1 MDTKM
6 EFKDKLKSLR
16 SDLRRFLVYLYVHF
30 FKFPLYLLTHPI
42 DGYYEMK
49 HESRG
54 LMRVAVF
61 YFVIHSLLGILEF
74 AYTGFIFNNINP
86 NMFRMFRSILVASV
100 PFLIFAVA
108 NWSITSLM
116 DGKGKFKEIFM
127 VVGYAFFPSVIIRIA
142 GLFLSNYFTLEEA
155 FFYHGSITFG
165 FILTFSMIF
174 MGIRSIHEYT
184 VIRAVS
190 TIILTFVSMSVII
203 FLGLLSVSL
212 LQQMLVFLETI
223 IKEFT
228 LRL

>member
-1 MDTKM
+1 ML
-6 EFKDKLKSLR
+6 DKAELKNQLKTV
-16 SDLRRFLVYLYVHF
+16 LLAFRRQARFFYEHF
-30 FKFPLYLLTHPI
+30 FKFPLYVLTHPI
-42 DGYYEMK
+42 DGFYEMK
-49 HESRG
+49 QESRG
-54 LMRVAVF
+54 LLRVAVF
-61 YFVIHSLLGILEF
+61 YFFLHSVLGILEF
-74 AYTGFIFNNINP
+74 AYTGFIFNMINP
-86 NMFRMFRSILVASV
+86 NTFRMFRSILVASA

-155 FFYHGSITFG
+155 FFYQGSITFG
-165 FILTFSMIF
+165 FILTFFMVF

-184 VIRAVS
+184 VLRAVS
-190 TIILTFVSMSVII
+190 TMMLTFVSMSVII

-212 LQQMLVFLETI
+212 LQQLLVFVETI

>member
-1 MDTKM
+1 M
-6 EFKDKLKSLR
+6 EFKAKLKIIF
-16 SDLRRFLVYLYVHF
+16 SDIKRFLAYAYDHF
-30 FKFPLYLLTHPI
+30 FKFPLYMLTHPI

-49 HESRG
+49 HESKG

-61 YFVIHSLLGILEF
+61 YLVLHSLLGILEF

-86 NMFRMFRSILVASV
+86 NNFRMFRSILVASV

-116 DGKGKFKEIFM
+116 DGKGKFREILM
-127 VVGYAFFPSVIIRIA
+127 VVGYAFFPSVIIRIV

-155 FFYHGSITFG
+155 FFYNGGITFG

-174 MGIRSIHEYT
+174 MGIRSIHEYS

-190 TIILTFVSMSVII
+190 TIVLTFVSMSVII
-203 FLGLLSVSL
+203 FLGLLTVSL
-212 LQQMLVFLETI
+212 AQQMLVFLETI
-223 IKEFT
+223 FKEFT